1 MCRVKFGV
9 KDAHGPETV
18 LLDKAGRLHALCEDG
33 WVREIREDGTTD
45 RWAYV
50 GGRPLGAAFD
60 TVCVSTH
67 VNRGHTHV
75 CIGMRIY
82 ICTYITETD
91 YIYVYIH
98 IYKYI
103 VQLYT
108 FICILLC
115 IHATFYL
122 S

>member
-1 MCRVKFGV
+1 MRLPESSDDAEKCIQLPCSPQRCYAITNLDRLNTLRRVKFGV

-60 TVCVSTH
+60 TVC
-67 VNRGHTHV
+67 
-75 CIGMRIY
+75 
-82 ICTYITETD
+82 
-91 YIYVYIH
+91 
-98 IYKYI
+98 
-103 VQLYT
+103 
-108 FICILLC
+108 
-115 IHATFYL
+115 
-122 S
+122 